1 MFQLQLQPL
10 RRTDPT
16 PTRGA
21 IAWEGVRIGNAA
33 LVGEFVVF
41 ETETEETPFYI

>member
-16 PTRGA
+16 PTLGA
-21 IAWEGVRIGNAA
+21 ITQESVLIGDEA